1 MNIAKIG
8 LLVLGLLATLVG
20 LIWAGQGAG
29 IIRYPAQSFMIDQSP
44 WILRGAIVAV
54 GGVVMAWLS
63 RRI

>member
-29 IIRYPAQSFMIDQSP
+29 IIRYPVNSFMIDQSP